1 MIKRKYLAVCVLT
14 ALWFTALFV
23 AVPASAQPPDAVQ
36 AFTADPR
43 VAAMLAQVT
52 SAQVYTYTAQLSGE
66 TPVIV
71 GGTLYTFT
79 TRNTSS
85 GVPIQ
90 KATQFV
96 YEHLQQQGLAA
107 SYHNWTNCSRS
118 NRNVVG
124 VLTGTVTPNEI
135 VLITA
140 HLDNMPSSGRAPGA
154 DDNASGS
161 VGVMLA
167 AEIMKNYRFE
177 RTVRFVYFTGEEQGL
192 CGSEMYANLVY
203 ANGENIVAVYNM
215 DMIAYDALNGPTLR
229 LHTRTTG
236 NPGYAGDVAIAGV
249 FTNVVASYGLNLTPI
264 IDADSENRSDHSSF
278 WDVGYAAILAIEDDA
293 SSGGDFNPYYHTI
306 NDSLANIN
314 LTYFTNYVKASV
326 GTAAHLARLVNDQAV
341 LRGTVINQANAQ
353 PIVGAQVQA
362 INATQSYLTSTV
374 SGGLYSLS
382 VPSETYTVTAFAPGY
397 MRFITTGVALITN
410 QTTTLNIALEVTPTY
425 VITGYVHDVYTQQPL
440 GAQITLSGT
449 GQTAN
454 THPATGY
461 YSLTAQMPSGS
472 YILSASAPGY
482 APLNRL
488 ILLNTHQQQNFDLAP
503 ICLLV
508 VDGDGGANYDT
519 YYTTALDQLGKSY
532 VRITAAPTLTTLQ
545 QYDGVIWLTGNN
557 GTLSSIDQTALSA
570 YLNGGGRLFISGQD
584 LGYSIESSAFYTDYL
599 HSRFQ
604 TDNTGI
610 FTLTGQSF
618 LAGLNVNIKGAGGAN
633 NQFYPDGISAQPEG
647 TAAYQYNGSSLLGGV
662 AYSGTHRTVNFSF
675 GFEGITSAN
684 QRQAVMSATLN
695 YLGVCQTPH
704 APTADFT
711 ADVNVQT
718 AVFTNTT
725 TGSPFMTYL
734 WDFGDGLTSTASTP
748 QVGHVYAQGGAY
760 TVTLTATNAYGS
772 DVFAHMLNVADFFTV
787 YLPLTLK

>member
-1 MIKRKYLAVCVLT
+1 
-14 ALWFTALFV
+14 
-23 AVPASAQPPDAVQ
+23 
-36 AFTADPR
+36 
-43 VAAMLAQVT
+43 
-52 SAQVYTYTAQLSGE
+52 
-66 TPVIV
+66 
-71 GGTLYTFT
+71 
-79 TRNTSS
+79 
-85 GVPIQ
+85 
-90 KATQFV
+90 
-96 YEHLQQQGLAA
+96 
-107 SYHNWTNCSRS
+107 
-118 NRNVVG
+118 VG

-167 AEIMKNYRFE
+167 AEIMKNQRFE

-192 CGSEMYANLVY
+192 CGSEMYADTVY
-203 ANGENIVAVYNM
+203 ASGDNIVAVYNM
-215 DMIAYDALNGPTLR
+215 DMIAYDAIGGPTLR

-264 IDADSENRSDHSSF
+264 IDADGENRSDHSSF
-278 WDVGYAAILAIEDDA
+278 WSKGYPAILAIEDDD
-293 SSGGDFNPYYHTI
+293 SDFNAYYHTI
-306 NDSLANIN
+306 NDTLANIN

-382 VPSETYTVTAFAPGY
+382 VPAGTYTVTASAPGY

-425 VITGYVHDVYTQQPL
+425 VITGYVRDLYTQQPL

-461 YSLTAQMPSGS
+461 YSLTAQTPSGS
-472 YILSASAPGY
+472 YSLTASAPGY
-482 APLNRL
+482 AAINRT
-488 ILLNTHQQQNFDLAP
+488 ILLNTNQQQNFDLAP
-503 ICLLV
+503 ICLLI
-508 VDGDGGANYDT
+508 VDGDGGQNHDT
-519 YYTTALDQLGKSY
+519 YYTSALDQLGKSY
-532 VRITAAPTLTTLQ
+532 QRVTSAPSLATLQ
-545 QYDGVIWLTGNN
+545 KYDGVIWLTGNS
-557 GTLSSIDQTALSA
+557 GTLNSIDQAALSD

-584 LGYSIESSAFYTDYL
+584 LGFNLQSSAFYTDYL

-618 LAGLNVNIKGAGGAN
+618 LSGLNINIKGAGGAN
-633 NQFYPDGISAQPEG
+633 NQFFPDGISAQPEG
-647 TAAYQYNGSSLLGGV
+647 TAVYQYNGSSLLGGV

-675 GFEGITSAN
+675 GFEGITSAS
-684 QRQAVMSATLN
+684 QRTAVMSATLN
-695 YLGVCQTPH
+695 YLGVCQTPQ
-704 APTADFT
+704 APQASFT
-711 ADVNVQT
+711 VGAIAPT
-718 AVFTNTT
+718 AVFTNTSI
-725 TGSPFMTYL
+725 GSPFMTYV
-734 WDFGDGLTSTASTP
+734 WDFGDGITGTDASS
-748 QVGHVYAQGGAY
+748 QVVHVYARGGAY
-760 TVTLTATNAYGS
+760 TATLTAANAYGS
-772 DVFAHMLNVADFFTV
+772 GTFSQVLHIVDVHKV
-787 YLPLTLK
+787 YLPLALR